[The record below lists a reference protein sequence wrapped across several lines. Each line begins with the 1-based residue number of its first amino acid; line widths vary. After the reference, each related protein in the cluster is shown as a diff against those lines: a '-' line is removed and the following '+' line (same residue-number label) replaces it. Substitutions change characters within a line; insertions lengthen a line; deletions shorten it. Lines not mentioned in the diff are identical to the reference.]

1 MIQTIAAVL
10 LALHGV
16 IHLIG
21 FVVPWR
27 IAALEGFAYRTT
39 AFNGAWEV
47 GDAGVRLIGLVWLGL
62 AIGFVVAGY
71 GIWRGGPWAV
81 GLTGVLAILSL
92 IVCVVGLPETVA
104 GLVINGVILTV
115 VGYIAFLKQA

>member
-71 GIWRGGPWAV
+71 GIWRRGPWAV